1 MSINTEISFLSILL
15 AEIKSMILSG
25 VDKGIGKVA
34 LSYTSFKSV
43 ICFFFGKQFGKVT
56 NT

>member
-34 LSYTSFKSV
+34 LSYTSFKS
-43 ICFFFGKQFGKVT
+43 IIFFFGKQFGKVT